1 MALSEAVIL
10 RQNPWWTTPGWQ
22 ATDPHLALL
31 AEQPAR
37 LPARIVQEIDL
48 GAPGLHTLRGPRQV
62 GKSTDLKLLVQR
74 ALEEGREAQQV
85 FYLQVDLLYGQPIT
99 ELDATVDAAKRLARA
114 GPGSLVL
121 LDEVTALDG
130 WDVGIKAMWDTGML
144 RGDTVVA
151 TGSSAAELYR
161 GGVAE
166 RWPGR
171 RGAGEDHL
179 VLPQSF
185 ADFSR
190 ALFPTIPASPCLRAG
205 ELPAPSHRHVLDE
218 IRMHLPQLTQA
229 FDLYLRFGGL
239 PAAVAEAVAGRQS
252 PSQQTMRIIHDS
264 LVREVQRRGAGEVA
278 AQAMLECIARALGS
292 RVSWTALAE
301 DMGVPLG
308 MSSRAR
314 RGPPSG
320 TTVRDYVEFLA
331 AGYLVMVLYAWKADL
346 AGNDLAREKKLYLGD
361 PLLYWASLD
370 HVGLGENVPA
380 LAENAIAIALLRRY
394 EPAAQLYRGFVEPG
408 AVHLWR
414 SRRGGEIDF
423 LAGSRREVDA
433 VEVRYHDRVDRRV
446 FSGLRTAF
454 PGRPAIVASKT
465 ELEVLD
471 ERSALVPAPVLA
483 WALG

>member
-1 MALSEAVIL
+1 
-10 RQNPWWTTPGWQ
+10 
-22 ATDPHLALL
+22 
-31 AEQPAR
+31 
-37 LPARIVQEIDL
+37 
-48 GAPGLHTLRGPRQV
+48 V

-74 ALEEGREAQQV
+74 ALAEDRAPQQV
-85 FYLQVDLLYGQPIT
+85 IYLQVDLLYGQPIS
-99 ELDATVDAAKRLARA
+99 ELDATVDVAKNLARA

-121 LDEVTALDG
+121 LDEVTSLDG
-130 WDVGIKAMWDTGML
+130 WDIGVKAMWDTGVL
-144 RGDTVVA
+144 RGATVVA

-161 GGVAE
+161 GVAE

-179 VLPQSF
+179 VLKQSF

-190 ALFPTIPASPCLRAG
+190 ALFPTIPASPRLRAG
-205 ELPAPSHRHVLDE
+205 ELVAPTQRHVLDE
-218 IRMHLPQLTQA
+218 IRLHLPQLARA

-239 PAAVAEAVAGRQS
+239 PAAVAEAVAGRPAPS
-252 PSQQTMRIIHDS
+252 PQTMRVIHDS

-278 AQAMLECIARALGS
+278 AQAMLERIARALGS

-308 MSSRAR
+308 MGARAR

-370 HVGLGENVPA
+370 HVGLAENLPA

-394 EPAAQLYRGFVEPG
+394 EPAAQLYRGFVEPKT
-408 AVHLWR
+408 VHLWR
-414 SRRGGEIDF
+414 SKRGGEVDF
-423 LAGSRREVDA
+423 LAGTRREIDA
-433 VEVRYHDRVDRRV
+433 VEVRYQDRVDRRV
-446 FSGLRTAF
+446 FTGLRTAF
-454 PGRPAIVASKT
+454 PGRPTIVASKS
-465 ELEVLD
+465 ELEVVD
-471 ERSALVPAPVLA
+471 EHSALVPAPVLA